1 VGGSGLANLLLLH
14 EDGRVQL
21 RMEIS
26 LMELEE
32 GELRSWSI
40 SGRGSERSTEG
51 WRHGDLNSMSRFLM
65 VTTETRKMLAI
76 SERSFMIS

>member
-1 VGGSGLANLLLLH
+1 
-14 EDGRVQL
+14 
-21 RMEIS
+21 MEIS

-40 SGRGSERSTEG
+40 SGWGSERSTEG
-51 WRHGDLNSMSRFLM
+51 WRHAGDLNSMSRFLM